1 MKKSI
6 ILLLLMT
13 MVFGVVACKG
23 SQNENSSALE
33 SSFTTSSLGSSS
45 LQESSSTEESSSLQ
59 ENSSPQ
65 ESSSVVEEEL
75 GKFYSLQE
83 AYDNGW
89 LTREELLSI
98 AYYYYEEKFP
108 SLGGR
113 YGNEEIMDE
122 NYTPLTKTPATL
134 DVEMDLEIR
143 KAYVKGNIYRVDT
156 MEIQAYCGTYGEC
169 IAVYIYDW
177 GREYLDELD
186 IEKVLDIQYIYPCI
200 GPTIKIYRK

>member
-6 ILLLLMT
+6 ILLLLIT
-13 MVFGVVACKG
+13 MLFGVVACKG
-23 SQNENSSALE
+23 SQNENSSVLE

-65 ESSSVVEEEL
+65 DSSSVVEEEL

-98 AYYYYEEKFP
+98 AYYYN
-108 SLGGR
+108 GR

-134 DVEMDLEIR
+134 DLEMDLEIR

-156 MEIQAYCGTYGEC
+156 VEIRAYCGTYGEC
-169 IAVYIYDW
+169 IAVFMHGEGGYPDA
-177 GREYLDELD
+177 LD
-186 IEKVLDIQYIYPCI
+186 IEKVLDIQYVYPNIGLSIEIY
-200 GPTIKIYRK
+200 KK

>member
-1 MKKSI
+1 MKKLI

-23 SQNENSSALE
+23 SQNENSSVLE

-65 ESSSVVEEEL
+65 DSSSVVEEEL

-108 SLGGR
+108 RLGGR

-122 NYTPLTKTPATL
+122 NYTPLPKTPETL
-134 DVEMDLEIR
+134 DEEMDLEIR

-156 MEIQAYCGTYGEC
+156 VEIEVYCGTYGEC
-169 IAVYIYDW
+169 IAVFMHGEGGYPDA
-177 GREYLDELD
+177 ED
-186 IEKVLDIQYIYPCI
+186 IEKVLDIQYVYPNIGLSIEIY
-200 GPTIKIYRK
+200 KK